1 MLFNMFYVQLFE
13 DSKFSKLKIRVD
25 KNRRS

>member
-1 MLFNMFYVQLFE
+1 MFYVQLFE